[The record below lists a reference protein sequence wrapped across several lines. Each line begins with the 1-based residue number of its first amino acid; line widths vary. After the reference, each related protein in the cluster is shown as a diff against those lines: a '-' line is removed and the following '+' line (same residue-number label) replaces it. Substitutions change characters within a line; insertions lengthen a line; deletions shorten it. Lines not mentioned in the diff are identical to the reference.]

1 MKKETMTKI
10 SITRALVE
18 IKTLDD
24 RIKSAI
30 NGSMFVSLTKGRGD
44 HAKPIIAA
52 YKDVN
57 EVKDTIK
64 AHDQTVTDLI
74 KRRSALKSAVSKANV
89 ETRLTVGGK
98 EMSIV
103 DAIDMK
109 HVNGY
114 KKLIV
119 AVMMAQLK
127 SASNNI
133 EQARAKTEADVQ
145 ASIERLLGTDVKN
158 KEAVAQNAALI
169 ESTKKAILDM
179 HELALIDPLGVKD
192 RITALS
198 KEIAE
203 VDNEIDFALS
213 EVNAKTEIEIA

>member
-1 MKKETMTKI
+1 MTKI